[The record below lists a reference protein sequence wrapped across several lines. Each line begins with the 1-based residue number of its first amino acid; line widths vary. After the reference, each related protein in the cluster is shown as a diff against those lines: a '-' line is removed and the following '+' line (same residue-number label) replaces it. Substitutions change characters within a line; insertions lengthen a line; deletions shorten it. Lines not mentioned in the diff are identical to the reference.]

1 MIKPTTVQSTK
12 KELSHMQKDIYGYK
26 VTNTI
31 KVNRTARA
39 CVFLLE
45 KDNRISRSGAIR
57 KLLLRFIISTVERL
71 LIRKIHL
78 DVYGLLLSDRILR
91 NRAQA
96 EKWYTMKIYKENF
109 CPRK

>member
-1 MIKPTTVQSTK
+1 
-12 KELSHMQKDIYGYK
+12 MQKDIYGYK

-57 KLLLRFIISTVERL
+57 KLLLRFIISTVERV

-78 DVYGLLLSDRILR
+78 DVTFMDYFYQTVYLETERRLKNGI
-91 NRAQA
+91 Q
-96 EKWYTMKIYKENF
+96 
-109 CPRK
+109 